1 MRYRLFDEE
10 ETPVNEPLTAVAAG
24 LEKARDK
31 IQEAIAIL
39 RQIPETSYD
48 YKVAA
53 FDNAA
58 ESLEM
63 KMDELACA
71 LK

>member
-1 MRYRLFDEE
+1 MCYRLFEE
-10 ETPVNEPLTAVAAG
+10 ETPAKEPLTAVAAG
-24 LEKARDK
+24 LGKARDK
-31 IQEAIAIL
+31 VQEALAIL

-48 YKVAA
+48 EQIAA

-58 ESLEM
+58 EMLEM
-63 KMDELACA
+63 KMDALACA

>member
-1 MRYRLFDEE
+1 MRYSLFDEE
-10 ETPVNEPLTAVAAG
+10 ETPVAEPLTAVAAG

-48 YKVAA
+48 DKVAA